1 VVAHPS
7 SKASRTPPAAM
18 GRITRATSALTRPTG
33 DCAPL
38 TTQAMPATPH
48 SVGGNSLALAA
59 TTPHPVAEKQTAAK
73 TTARKRNKRQAST
86 KAAAAGAEAPAE
98 VVEATAWPEPSE
110 AVLVGDDA
118 TATEVELAAEA
129 PKRRRARRQQDP
141 PPLNDLPTPE
151 YVARLRAQGY
161 QPPPLPVPNLGYA
174 CLNTVMRACKP
185 PIFTSR
191 RVVGAAFLVLRADGR
206 VGSPAA
212 SLACAL
218 LMPLHTAAA
227 RLQGL
232 HQAHPGRQGPAL
244 PGGAVAAELQGPGTA
259 HSM

>member
-141 PPLNDLPTPE
+141 PPLNGEAPLVTTRHRDCTGT
-151 YVARLRAQGY
+151 RAQAIRIVVCVPCALGPCL
-161 QPPPLPVPNLGYA
+161 QPGHPPLPPQTCPPLS
-174 CLNTVMRACKP
+174 MWRACVRKA
-185 PIFTSR
+185 TSR
-191 RVVGAAFLVLRADGR
+191 RRCLCPTLDML
-206 VGSPAA
+206 A
-212 SLACAL
+212 ST
-218 LMPLHTAAA
+218 P
-227 RLQGL
+227 
-232 HQAHPGRQGPAL
+232 
-244 PGGAVAAELQGPGTA
+244 
-259 HSM
+259 